1 MGVIDPARRA
11 AHLLVVDF
19 QKVEPTLIYELCA
32 WFGASAA

>member
-19 QKVEPTLIYELCA
+19 QKVEPTLIYE
-32 WFGASAA
+32 FVPN